1 MKFRNLVIYL
11 FRDDL
16 RIHDNSVLFHAC
28 NTPLVTYLLPIYCL
42 DPRKINLSNLSR
54 FSVNKNEEYKNVK
67 NDKNANND
75 MNNKNDNRGEEKM
88 MFESPKT
95 NLFGFDRTN
104 KFRERFLAESILD
117 LRQSLIKRGCDL
129 LIRFGNPEDLVP
141 QITKELLKKYKVL
154 GLYLQKEITR
164 EEIHVEKLLIS
175 RSPVPLK
182 FFRGSTIFQ
191 QNDFTSIPDIY
202 KTFREQVDELN
213 HQLLPIPLLDMHRHF
228 PPFPRI
234 PSIYDET
241 NNSLNVSTLEFLEK
255 LVSTPYHQRTCIPF
269 KGGETSAIERIK
281 TYLNSPVTSP
291 PSKQYYPPFSLAPKK
306 PQKAL
311 APIAKYKQTR
321 NNLIGINYSSK
332 LSPFLTF
339 GCLSPRLAYQK
350 IVDYESKKPGGET
363 ESTYLIKS
371 QLLWR
376 DYFKFMAEKYGNS
389 LFHIDGFAGALKL
402 ERIKNRSISS
412 IQEEGKEECDN
423 GDDNDEIIENKKG
436 KKWNQDFDKF
446 RKWANGM
453 TGIPWIDANM
463 RQLKETGYMS
473 ARGRQNVASFLVKDL
488 RLDWRMGAELFECL
502 LVDHDVCS
510 NYGNWQYIAGI
521 GNDPK
526 GELLYFNIIKQ
537 AKEFDPHGVFVRVW
551 CPELS
556 KVPYEKAHIPWIMTS
571 EEQKRSGCI
580 IGENYPKP
588 MVILEAWVKNY
599 NNNNDDDD
607 KANRINNNR
616 IIR

>member
-1 MKFRNLVIYL
+1 MVLNDFNKGI
-11 FRDDL
+11 
-16 RIHDNSVLFHAC
+16 NS
-28 NTPLVTYLLPIYCL
+28 PLMHIKYA
-42 DPRKINLSNLSR
+42 KQ
-54 FSVNKNEEYKNVK
+54 
-67 NDKNANND
+67 
-75 MNNKNDNRGEEKM
+75 
-88 MFESPKT
+88 
-95 NLFGFDRTN
+95 
-104 KFRERFLAESILD
+104 AESILD

-129 LIRFGNPEDLVP
+129 LIRFGKPEDLVP

-164 EEIHVEKLLIS
+164 DEIYVEKLLIS

-182 FFRGSTIFQ
+182 FFHGSTIFQ

-202 KTFREQVDELN
+202 KTFREQVDKLN
-213 HQLLPIPLLDMHRHF
+213 HQLLPIPLLNMHRHF

-241 NNSLNVSTLEFLEK
+241 NNSLNVSTSEFLEK
-255 LVSTPYHQRTCIPF
+255 LVSTPCHQRTCIPF

-291 PSKQYYPPFSLAPKK
+291 PLKQYNPPFSLAPKK
-306 PQKAL
+306 PQRAL

-321 NNLIGINYSSK
+321 NNLMGINYSSK

-376 DYFKFMAEKYGNS
+376 DYFKFMAEKYGNF

-402 ERIKNRSISS
+402 ERIKNRR
-412 IQEEGKEECDN
+412 
-423 GDDNDEIIENKKG
+423 

-446 RKWANGM
+446 QKWANGM

-463 RQLKETGYMS
+463 RQLKETGHVFVS
-473 ARGRQNVASFLVKDL
+473 SSFLVKDL

-502 LVDHDVCS
+502 LVDHDVF
-510 NYGNWQYIAGI
+510 AGI

-556 KVPYEKAHIPWIMTS
+556 KVPYEKAHIPWIMTF

-588 MVILEAWVKNY
+588 MIERQYKILKTRFFEAIK
-599 NNNNDDDD
+599 
-607 KANRINNNR
+607 KGG
-616 IIR
+616 